1 MKKILITGANRG
13 IGLELTKQF
22 LLQGNFI
29 YACCRNTTRANELQ
43 SLEMQYKGRIEILS
57 LDVEDEVSVKS
68 CFDSL
73 ERNQQCIDLVFNN
86 AGIIDWSKLDEVT
99 GLSVEQVYK
108 VNLLG
113 ALLVTRHAVSCL
125 QRSTSPLIINLSSRL
140 GSIHLRGDTQL
151 GGAIAYQCSKA
162 ALNMLTRQTSI
173 DLKPF
178 NIRVISQSPG
188 WVRTE
193 MGGKEAKYE
202 VQEAVSK
209 MLNALERLPHD
220 KTGIF
225 IGEDGEP
232 IPW

>member
-1 MKKILITGANRG
+1 MKRILITGANRG
-13 IGLELTKQF
+13 IGLELTKQY

-29 YACCRNTTRANELQ
+29 YACCRDTNKANELQ
-43 SLEMQYKGRIEILS
+43 SLQLQYKGRIEILS

-68 CFDSL
+68 CFDEL
-73 ERNQQCIDLVFNN
+73 ERNQKCIDLLFNN
-86 AGIIDWSKLDEVT
+86 AGIIDWSKLEEVT
-99 GLSVEQVYK
+99 SSSVEQVYK

-113 ALLVTRHAVSCL
+113 ALLVTRNAVSCL
-125 QRSTSPLIINLSSRL
+125 QLSTSPLIINLSSRL

-188 WVRTE
+188 WVKTE
-193 MGGKEAKYE
+193 MGGQEAKYHVE
-202 VQEAVSK
+202 EAVSM
-209 MLNALERLPHD
+209 MLHALEKLPHD

>member
-43 SLEMQYKGRIEILS
+43 SLEIQYKGRIEILS

-140 GSIHLRGDTQL
+140 GSIHLRGETQL

>member
-1 MKKILITGANRG
+1 MSWI
-13 IGLELTKQF
+13 
-22 LLQGNFI
+22 
-29 YACCRNTTRANELQ
+29 
-43 SLEMQYKGRIEILS
+43 
-57 LDVEDEVSVKS
+57 
-68 CFDSL
+68 
-73 ERNQQCIDLVFNN
+73 RNQKYIDLLFNN
-86 AGIIDWSKLDEVT
+86 AGIIDWSKLEEVT
-99 GLSVEQVYK
+99 SSSVEQVYK

-113 ALLVTRHAVSCL
+113 ALLVTRNAVSCL

-188 WVRTE
+188 WVKTE
-193 MGGKEAKYE
+193 MGGQEAKYHVE
-202 VQEAVSK
+202 EAVSM
-209 MLNALERLPHD
+209 MLHALEKLPHD

>member
-43 SLEMQYKGRIEILS
+43 SLEIQYKGRIEILS

-125 QRSTSPLIINLSSRL
+125 ERSTSPLIINLSSRL
-140 GSIHLRGDTQL
+140 GSIHLRGETQL